1 MRILFVLGGLRV
13 GGYEILSVRIAEAL
27 AKRGKEIAV
36 LSLGH
41 DESIVNRIPS
51 GIPIYTAKRFFKLD
65 VSVFIRIA
73 IMLRR
78 FRPDIIVS
86 CAFFE
91 YFLTKI
97 ASPMSLRKHKYLLVF
112 HQTKPYDAKE
122 DHWNRVYSSLSRLFN
137 DHYVGIHSS
146 QIEFYRRNYGLSTA
160 NFTLI
165 YNGVDTNYYSP
176 DAKRSKRGSGIFHIV
191 HVANLKPLKDQWTL
205 LKAMVELNTMYE
217 AWDLTIVG
225 ADQSDL
231 QRAYQDY
238 VVQQGIV
245 KKVRFLGAVPDTR
258 ILLRD
263 SDVFV
268 LTSLTEAL
276 PLSLIEAIA
285 MGLPCIVTDVGGNSD
300 IIESGKE
307 GFLVRPGDYV
317 AIARYLKHIIDH
329 PIQRKRMCLAA
340 RAKAVA
346 HFNIEMMIDKYVN
359 LLGNILEA

>member
-1 MRILFVLGGLRV
+1 
-13 GGYEILSVRIAEAL
+13 
-27 AKRGKEIAV
+27 
-36 LSLGH
+36 
-41 DESIVNRIPS
+41 
-51 GIPIYTAKRFFKLD
+51 
-65 VSVFIRIA
+65 
-73 IMLRR
+73 
-78 FRPDIIVS
+78 
-86 CAFFE
+86 
-91 YFLTKI
+91 
-97 ASPMSLRKHKYLLVF
+97 
-112 HQTKPYDAKE
+112 
-122 DHWNRVYSSLSRLFN
+122 
-137 DHYVGIHSS
+137 
-146 QIEFYRRNYGLSTA
+146 
-160 NFTLI
+160 
-165 YNGVDTNYYSP
+165 
-176 DAKRSKRGSGIFHIV
+176 
-191 HVANLKPLKDQWTL
+191 
-205 LKAMVELNTMYE
+205 
-217 AWDLTIVG
+217 
-225 ADQSDL
+225 
-231 QRAYQDY
+231 
-238 VVQQGIV
+238 VQQGIV